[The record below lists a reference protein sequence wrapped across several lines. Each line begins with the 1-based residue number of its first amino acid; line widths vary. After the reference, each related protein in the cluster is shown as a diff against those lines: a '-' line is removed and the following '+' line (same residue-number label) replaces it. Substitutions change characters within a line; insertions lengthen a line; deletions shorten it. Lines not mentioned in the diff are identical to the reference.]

1 MSFPKLKN
9 PLLCRITVYAV
20 LILPCVVFGWGA
32 FFIEALH
39 ELARI
44 AIFIVSHI
52 ALIVIIIK
60 NVMSLMMLDIL
71 LASIRA
77 HSRVRKHFD
86 YPTKNGGDEVA
97 KLIEK
102 RLGIWGSKCKPLS
115 REPIPSLIKY
125 SARISWT
132 IYNKAINKF
141 VIIYRTELLDKSLYD
156 ATIQSAKINTEKYA
170 GTKKRIITD
179 KHQKK
184 APLSI
189 ACAPVIIASR
199 VDEKLS
205 QKLFDTVCKG
215 NGTDDKAFLP
225 CVIDVERGICVFN
238 SEKEPYFGFGYS
250 AKSRAYNLI
259 KRYVFGGKLP
269 FKNNEDKIKTNY
281 GDESFNEETSLWALW
296 RMLRNEEKGIKRKE
310 KKSVKALKENEI
322 AFEDDAVY
330 IKIGKRTAV
339 LPTLEENGVL
349 TVTYPDLWSYPTTQK
364 ISKVHQK
371 DIERRVTDF
380 MAKKGHKIRF
390 DKTEDEQ

>member
-52 ALIVIIIK
+52 ALIAIIIK
-60 NVMSLMMLDIL
+60 NAMSLIMLDIL

-102 RLGIWGSKCKPLS
+102 RLGLWGSKCEPLS

-132 IYNKAINKF
+132 IYNKAVNKF

-170 GTKKRIITD
+170 GTKK
-179 KHQKK
+179 
-184 APLSI
+184 
-189 ACAPVIIASR
+189 
-199 VDEKLS
+199 
-205 QKLFDTVCKG
+205 
-215 NGTDDKAFLP
+215 
-225 CVIDVERGICVFN
+225 
-238 SEKEPYFGFGYS
+238 
-250 AKSRAYNLI
+250 YN
-259 KRYVFGGKLP
+259 K
-269 FKNNEDKIKTNY
+269 
-281 GDESFNEETSLWALW
+281 
-296 RMLRNEEKGIKRKE
+296 
-310 KKSVKALKENEI
+310 
-322 AFEDDAVY
+322 
-330 IKIGKRTAV
+330 
-339 LPTLEENGVL
+339 
-349 TVTYPDLWSYPTTQK
+349 QK
-364 ISKVHQK
+364 IYAVKDNQVKLELPAFSGAYYKV
-371 DIERRVTDF
+371 F
-380 MAKKGHKIRF
+380 
-390 DKTEDEQ
+390 